1 MSIFNKLF
9 GKKECGCSCR
19 TEVKEEPKVQETT
32 CSCGGNC
39 EGIVERNKMEIRVLG
54 PRCKNCHTLEKNT
67 LEAVNELGLDAKL
80 THVTDFA
87 EIATYGIMST
97 PGLWIDGKI
106 VSYGK
111 VLPKDEIKEILK
123 KL

>member
-54 PRCKNCHTLEKNT
+54 P
-67 LEAVNELGLDAKL
+67 G
-80 THVTDFA
+80 
-87 EIATYGIMST
+87 
-97 PGLWIDGKI
+97 
-106 VSYGK
+106 
-111 VLPKDEIKEILK
+111 
-123 KL
+123 